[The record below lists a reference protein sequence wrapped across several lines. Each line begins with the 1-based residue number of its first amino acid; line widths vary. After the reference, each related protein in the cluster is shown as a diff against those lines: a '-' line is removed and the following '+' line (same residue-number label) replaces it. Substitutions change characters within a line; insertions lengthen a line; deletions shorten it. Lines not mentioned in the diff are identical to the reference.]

1 MIATTLYLLFIL
13 FISIFILSG
22 RPLANTEFSQ
32 SEHRTSNSAS
42 YSYQALD
49 MRAGVRVVYFPP
61 HGGCQGE
68 VARPERSPM
77 VAGSKRRRN
86 LVSIF
91 ISDYGWLPWPIIS
104 QVRVLYQR
112 ARKLPMRPLIYRN
125 LTQSAPICA
134 RHTSKRWKICLVRGF
149 AGLPRCGVW
158 LRRNGMARRGHPWD
172 RGNRGLVCEIRRSE
186 GEWPKCPHRQIPAGW
201 TRTAARTER
210 LQVLSFVDQH

>member
-1 MIATTLYLLFIL
+1 MTCCNACSFSPLRTLFWSYADYLLARRKRLWQL
-13 FISIFILSG
+13 FQRTRISARNPRS
-22 RPLANTEFSQ
+22 P
-32 SEHRTSNSAS
+32 AS

-149 AGLPRCGVW
+149 AGPY
-158 LRRNGMARRGHPWD
+158 
-172 RGNRGLVCEIRRSE
+172 
-186 GEWPKCPHRQIPAGW
+186 KCSGCPLHICSP
-201 TRTAARTER
+201 
-210 LQVLSFVDQH
+210 